1 MAEISDNHKR
11 IAKNTVFLYLRML
24 FLMIITLYT
33 SRVILYSLG
42 VVDYGVHNAVAGF
55 VSMFH
60 MVSNSMSGGISRFI
74 TFSLGQGDRERTK
87 RVFSNAFFIQAGL
100 SILIFVVCEIFFV
113 WFVNNKMTIPPER
126 LKAANVVLHI
136 SMIIFILNL
145 FRTPYDA
152 CIVAHEKMSTYAYLG
167 IFEGLAGL
175 ATAMVVRYS
184 TSDRLIVYSS
194 MHLIIAVAVLLMY
207 AFYCRRHFYESHFIW
222 APDKKLIGEMLGFS
236 GWNFFGVMSGVM
248 RGQGI
253 NMLLNVYCGPTVNA
267 ARGLAVQVDKAV
279 TKFSTTFM
287 TAVRPQITKN
297 YAMGNRAE
305 YERLTMTSSKLAFL
319 MLMLFNI
326 PIIANTN
333 FILNLW
339 LVKVPAHTCLFC
351 QLILIQTLVNS
362 FSTPLISLLLATG
375 KIRKYQL
382 VVGSCTLLNFPV
394 AWILL
399 YLGFPPESTVCTII
413 FISFIS
419 LMLRVYFLH
428 EMVQF
433 PVIKYLKNVV
443 LLCFVSWGLATIVP
457 LLLNMLV
464 TTDSILI
471 LILKVL
477 VIEVSSLSIIYYIGL
492 TSAERNFLV
501 GIVKSKLR

>member
-1 MAEISDNHKR
+1 MADFSDNHKR

-24 FLMIITLYT
+24 FLMMITLYT

-74 TFSLGQGDRERTK
+74 TFSLGQGDRERTQ
-87 RVFSNAFFIQAGL
+87 RVFSNAFFIQSGL
-100 SILIFVVCEIFFV
+100 SVLLFVVCEIFFV

-126 LKAANVVLHI
+126 LQAANVVLQI
-136 SMIIFILNL
+136 SMTIFILNL

-175 ATAMVVRYS
+175 VTAMVVKYS
-184 TSDRLIVYSS
+184 TSDRLIVYSL
-194 MHLIIAVAVLLMY
+194 MHLIIAVIVLLMY
-207 AFYCRRHFYESHFIW
+207 AFYCRRHFYESHFVW

-253 NMLLNVYCGPTVNA
+253 NMLLNVYCGPAVNA
-267 ARGLAVQVDKAV
+267 ARGLALQVDKAV

-287 TAVRPQITKN
+287 TAVRPQITKS
-297 YAMGNRAE
+297 YAVGNRAE

-326 PIIANTN
+326 PIIANTS

-382 VVGSCTLLNFPV
+382 VVGTCTLLNFPV
-394 AWILL
+394 AWVLL

-413 FISFIS
+413 FISMIS

-433 PVIKYLKNVV
+433 PVMKYLKNVV
-443 LLCFVSWGLATIVP
+443 LMCVLSWGLATIAP

-464 TTDSILI
+464 ETDSILI
-471 LILKVL
+471 LIIKVL
-477 VIEVSSLSIIYYIGL
+477 VIEVCSLLSIYYVGL
-492 TSAERNFLV
+492 TTAEREFLV
-501 GIVKSKLR
+501 SLIKSKLR

>member
-1 MAEISDNHKR
+1 MADFSDNHKR

-24 FLMIITLYT
+24 FLMMITLYT

-74 TFSLGQGDRERTK
+74 TFSLGQGDRERTQ
-87 RVFSNAFFIQAGL
+87 RVFSNAFFIQSGL
-100 SILIFVVCEIFFV
+100 SVLLFVVCEIFFV

-126 LKAANVVLHI
+126 LQAANVVLQI
-136 SMIIFILNL
+136 SMTIFILNL

-175 ATAMVVRYS
+175 VTAMVVKYS
-184 TSDRLIVYSS
+184 TSDRLIVYSL
-194 MHLIIAVAVLLMY
+194 MHLIIAVIVLLMY
-207 AFYCRRHFYESHFIW
+207 AFYCRRHFYESHFVW

-253 NMLLNVYCGPTVNA
+253 NMLLNVYCGPAVNA
-267 ARGLAVQVDKAV
+267 ARGLALQVDKAV

-287 TAVRPQITKN
+287 TAVRPQITKS
-297 YAMGNRAE
+297 YAVGNRAE

-326 PIIANTN
+326 PIIANTS

-382 VVGSCTLLNFPV
+382 VVGTCTLLNFPV
-394 AWILL
+394 AWVLL

-413 FISFIS
+413 FISMIS

-433 PVIKYLKNVV
+433 PVMKYLKNVV
-443 LLCFVSWGLATIVP
+443 LMCVLSWGLATIAP

-464 TTDSILI
+464 ETDSILI
-471 LILKVL
+471 LIIKVL
-477 VIEVSSLSIIYYIGL
+477 VIEVCSLLSIYYVGL
-492 TSAERNFLV
+492 TNAEREFLV
-501 GIVKSKLR
+501 SLIKSKLR

>member
-55 VSMFH
+55 VSMFQ
-60 MVSNSMSGGISRFI
+60 MVSHTMSGGISRFI

-100 SILIFVVCEIFFV
+100 SVLLFVVCEIFFV

-126 LKAANVVLHI
+126 LGAANVVLHI
-136 SMIIFILNL
+136 SMVNFILSL

-175 ATAMVVRYS
+175 VTAMVVKYS
-184 TSDRLIVYSS
+184 STDRLILYSS
-194 MHLIIAVAVLLMY
+194 MHLIIAITILMMY
-207 AFYCRRHFYESHFIW
+207 AVYSRRHFYESHFVW

-236 GWNFFGVMSGVM
+236 GWNFFGVMTGVM

-253 NMLLNVYCGPTVNA
+253 NMLLNVYCGPAVNA
-267 ARGLAVQVDKAV
+267 ARGLALQVDKAV
-279 TKFSTTFM
+279 TKFASNFM

-297 YAMGNRAE
+297 YAVGNRAE

-319 MLMLFNI
+319 LLMMFNI
-326 PIIANTN
+326 PIIANTQY
-333 FILNLW
+333 ILDLW
-339 LVKVPAHTCLFC
+339 LVKVPGHTCLFC
-351 QLILIQTLVNS
+351 QLILVSAMINTL
-362 FSTPLISLLLATG
+362 STPLVTLLLATG

-382 VVGSCTLLNFPV
+382 VVGMCTLLNFP
-394 AWILL
+394 
-399 YLGFPPESTVCTII
+399 
-413 FISFIS
+413 
-419 LMLRVYFLH
+419 
-428 EMVQF
+428 
-433 PVIKYLKNVV
+433 N
-443 LLCFVSWGLATIVP
+443 
-457 LLLNMLV
+457 
-464 TTDSILI
+464 
-471 LILKVL
+471 
-477 VIEVSSLSIIYYIGL
+477 
-492 TSAERNFLV
+492 
-501 GIVKSKLR
+501 

>member
-55 VSMFH
+55 VSMFQ
-60 MVSNSMSGGISRFI
+60 MVSHTMSGGISRFI

-100 SILIFVVCEIFFV
+100 SVLLFVVCEIFFV

-126 LKAANVVLHI
+126 LGAANVVLHI
-136 SMIIFILNL
+136 SMVNFILSL

-175 ATAMVVRYS
+175 VTAMVVKYS
-184 TSDRLIVYSS
+184 STDRLILYSS
-194 MHLIIAVAVLLMY
+194 MHLIIAITILMMY
-207 AFYCRRHFYESHFIW
+207 AVYSRRHFYESHFVW

-236 GWNFFGVMSGVM
+236 GWNFFGVMTGVM

-253 NMLLNVYCGPTVNA
+253 NMLLNVYCGPAVNA
-267 ARGLAVQVDKAV
+267 ARGLALQVDKAV
-279 TKFSTTFM
+279 TKFASNFM

-297 YAMGNRAE
+297 YAVGNRAE

-319 MLMLFNI
+319 LLMMFNI
-326 PIIANTN
+326 PIIANTQY
-333 FILNLW
+333 ILDLW
-339 LVKVPAHTCLFC
+339 LVKVPGHTCLFC
-351 QLILIQTLVNS
+351 QLILVSAMINTL
-362 FSTPLISLLLATG
+362 STPLVTLLLATG

-382 VVGSCTLLNFPV
+382 VVGMCTLLNFPI

-464 TTDSILI
+464 TTDSVLI
-471 LILKVL
+471 LVLKVL
-477 VIEVSSLSIIYYIGL
+477 VIEVSSLFIIYYIGL
-492 TSAERNFLV
+492 TSAERNFLIS
-501 GIVKSKLR
+501 IVKSKLR